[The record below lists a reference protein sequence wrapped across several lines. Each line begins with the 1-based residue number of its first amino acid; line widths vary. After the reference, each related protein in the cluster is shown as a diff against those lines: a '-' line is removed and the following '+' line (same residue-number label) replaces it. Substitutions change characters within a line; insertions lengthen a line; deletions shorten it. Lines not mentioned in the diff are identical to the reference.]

1 MVTFAYVRDLHE
13 GLPWI
18 AEYPSRKDL
27 DLDYPD
33 LSHSYR
39 VIHQHSHEPE
49 DWHYPA
55 LADGEVL
62 LFHNKFGLI
71 IAQSIDL
78 NYFDYSVSLDNQVS
92 V

>member
-1 MVTFAYVRDLHE
+1 MATFAYVRDLAS
-13 GLPWI
+13 GIPWI
-18 AEYPSRKDL
+18 AEYPSRRSMDL
-27 DLDYPD
+27 EFSDLNQ
-33 LSHSYR
+33 SYR
-39 VIHQHSHEPE
+39 VIYQHSFEPE
-49 DWHYPA
+49 DRDYPA

-78 NYFDYSVSLDNQVS
+78 NYFDVELDSQVS

>member
-1 MVTFAYVRDLHE
+1 MATFAYVRDLNE
-13 GLPWI
+13 GIPWI

-27 DLDYPD
+27 DLDSPD

-39 VIHQHSHEPE
+39 VIHQHSFEPE
-49 DWHYPA
+49 DWNYPA

-78 NYFDYSVSLDNQVS
+78 NYFDVELDSQGSV
-92 V
+92 